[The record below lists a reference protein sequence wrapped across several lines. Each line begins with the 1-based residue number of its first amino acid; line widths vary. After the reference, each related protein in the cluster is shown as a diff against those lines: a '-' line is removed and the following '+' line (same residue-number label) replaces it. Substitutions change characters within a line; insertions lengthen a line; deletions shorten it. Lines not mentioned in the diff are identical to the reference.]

1 MARSRTGWRRARLEL
16 SNCAHMVV
24 SQCVGESEGGGRAF
38 TPALER
44 GSDLRMKLG
53 YARPPV
59 VIHQ

>member
-1 MARSRTGWRRARLEL
+1 M
-16 SNCAHMVV
+16 
-24 SQCVGESEGGGRAF
+24 GEREGGGRTF

-59 VIHQ
+59 VVSQ